1 MNRIAELKGKCETV
15 LKELDDLSA
24 KHAAETDADKA
35 KTLDTEIQ
43 AKTAEFDGH
52 EAEIKRLLDLDAKRQ
67 RIAGVQTG
75 TAGGDAGQTTAVAP
89 DDAGQAK
96 RAATGGAA
104 AQAKDYEKEEREKE
118 DAFLS
123 YAGGKSWADAEKA
136 LKLLQPTTPAA
147 AKSLAAQEGGVV
159 MPKRM
164 FAMVFG
170 GKVAREFGYQGKAIP
185 VLSTDLSA
193 VIPEDLRRN
202 LLELPTAQPF
212 VMDRATVVPSP
223 TGQITWPVL
232 TQTDSNEYGGVIVAQ
247 TEEGGSK
254 PETEP
259 KISQVPVATHETAA
273 YTELGLALLRRSAI
287 QLEPLLMRLFRGAIG
302 HHLNGL
308 FLTGSGTG
316 EALGIFSTTG
326 IQSADRA
333 VAGTVGY
340 DDLVELEFALQP
352 YHRAGATFVLADGVL
367 KVLKKAK
374 DSDNRPLWVPSVS
387 GDLFNKLCGYP
398 YQGTTQS
405 PALGTAGDA
414 AFVDLNEYIVALEED
429 VVVARSDHFKFRNN
443 LAAFR
448 VSVQVGGRLCQPRA
462 AAILATGTGS

>member
-1 MNRIAELKGKCETV
+1 
-15 LKELDDLSA
+15 
-24 KHAAETDADKA
+24 
-35 KTLDTEIQ
+35 
-43 AKTAEFDGH
+43 
-52 EAEIKRLLDLDAKRQ
+52 
-67 RIAGVQTG
+67 
-75 TAGGDAGQTTAVAP
+75 
-89 DDAGQAK
+89 
-96 RAATGGAA
+96 
-104 AQAKDYEKEEREKE
+104 
-118 DAFLS
+118 
-123 YAGGKSWADAEKA
+123 
-136 LKLLQPTTPAA
+136 
-147 AKSLAAQEGGVV
+147 
-159 MPKRM
+159 
-164 FAMVFG
+164 
-170 GKVAREFGYQGKAIP
+170 VAREFGYQGKAIP

-202 LLELPTAQPF
+202 LLELPTEQPF
-212 VMDRATVVPSP
+212 IMDRATVVPSP